1 MSTVEAIVYQNGKL
15 QIINQLLLPKD
26 TVFEEIKSV
35 EDGWIAIKEMK
46 V

>member
-26 TVFEEIKSV
+26 TVFEEIESV
-35 EDGWIAIKEMK
+35 EDGWLAIKEMK

>member
-1 MSTVEAIVYQNGKL
+1 MSTVEAIIYKNGKL

-26 TVFEEIKSV
+26 TVFEEIENA
-35 EDGWIAIKEMK
+35 EDGWHAIKEMK